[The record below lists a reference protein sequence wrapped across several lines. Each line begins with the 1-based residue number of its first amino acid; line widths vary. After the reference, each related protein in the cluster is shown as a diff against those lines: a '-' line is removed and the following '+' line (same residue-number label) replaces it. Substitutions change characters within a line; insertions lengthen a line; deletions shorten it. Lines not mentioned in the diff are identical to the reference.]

1 MLKQTIYP
9 LRQRG
14 AVLITSLM
22 FMVVLT
28 LVALMANQS
37 TVLEARMST
46 NAIVKQRAT
55 ESSEALRTGIN
66 DLLDGH
72 LYSHG
77 LWPVSLGGTEPDS
90 LFSIPAGITIANTND
105 WGTGNGAGENLYN
118 PATWVQDASL
128 RVDGT
133 GDGDYVDDQD
143 QQADLMVFK
152 TVTTNATGSAT
163 AMVSGYEGLGK
174 SSASGGAMI
183 YFDLRSVGSSA
194 GSSSTVTGSNYRYLV
209 RN

>member
-1 MLKQTIYP
+1 
-9 LRQRG
+9 
-14 AVLITSLM
+14 
-22 FMVVLT
+22 
-28 LVALMANQS
+28 MANQS

-46 NAIVKQRAT
+46 NTIVKQRAT

-77 LWPVSLGGTEPDS
+77 LWPVALGGTEPDS
-90 LFSIPAGITIANTND
+90 LFSIPAGITLGNTSD
-105 WGTGNGAGENLYN
+105 WGTGNGAGEDLYDPN
-118 PATWVQDASL
+118 TWVTDARL
-128 RVDGT
+128 QVD
-133 GDGDYVDDQD
+133 GDGDTLFHSDVDQN
-143 QQADLMVFK
+143 ANLMVFK